1 MVSTRHKKGI
11 ELMLSRTI
19 LQNSD
24 ILTTEQSNMET
35 DLFSSKPSL
44 ITIAILRILENAHD
58 VEPDLSVDSQF
69 LDNIFKMIVCD
80 Q

>member
-35 DLFSSKPSL
+35 DLFSSEPSL

>member
-1 MVSTRHKKGI
+1 MVPTRHKKGI

-35 DLFSSKPSL
+35 DLFSSEPSL

>member
-1 MVSTRHKKGI
+1 
-11 ELMLSRTI
+11 MLSRTI

-35 DLFSSKPSL
+35 DLFSSEPSL

>member
-1 MVSTRHKKGI
+1 
-11 ELMLSRTI
+11 MLSRTI

>member
-11 ELMLSRTI
+11 ELMLSRTF

-35 DLFSSKPSL
+35 DLFSSEPSL

>member
-1 MVSTRHKKGI
+1 MLSTRHKGI

-35 DLFSSKPSL
+35 DLFSSEPSL